1 MAQQVTTP
9 SANDVPMRK
18 EGISLFYEERVR
30 PIVRYS
36 RRNPS
41 LIVGLGLMLG
51 LLLFVGIGNLVW
63 DTDQYRV
70 LSTPTRLAPTLSH
83 EMVVR
88 GVPTGETRAFPFG
101 TDTQG
106 RDLLAVAIKGTPL
119 TLRIGLVAGFVS
131 IGLGTIAAF
140 VAAYYRG
147 WVDCAVRTIVDVG
160 LAMPGLLILI
170 LVRINIGRELSV
182 DEMGL
187 ALGLVSWVFPARTIR
202 SQVLVMREASYVE
215 LSRLSGTSGMGIIF
229 KEMLPNL
236 TPYITASLVG
246 SVAGAILASIGLEAI
261 GLGSFGLPTLGMTIY
276 WNIQFS
282 SIILGMWWW
291 WLPPLVAIVIVFV
304 GLFLISSGLDEWSNP
319 RLRKRV

>member
-1 MAQQVTTP
+1 MTQTATSPEATDR
-9 SANDVPMRK
+9 DVMSGGWSQFNEDR
-18 EGISLFYEERVR
+18 LQ
-30 PIVRYS
+30 PIKRYAL
-36 RRNPS
+36 RNPS
-41 LIVGLGLMLG
+41 LIVGISFLFG
-51 LLLFVGIGNLVW
+51 LLLFVGIGQLVW
-63 DTDQYRV
+63 ETERFRV
-70 LSTPTRLAPTLSH
+70 LSTPTRLPPSWQY
-83 EMVVR
+83 
-88 GVPTGETRAFPFG
+88 PFG

-106 RDLLAVAIKGTPL
+106 RDLLAVSIMGAPL

-131 IGLGTIAAF
+131 IGLGTVAAF
-140 VAAYYRG
+140 IAAYYRG
-147 WVDCAVRTIVDVG
+147 WVDGAIRTVVDVG

-170 LVRINIGRELSV
+170 LVRINIGRELTV

-187 ALGLVSWVFPARTIR
+187 ALGLVGWVFPARTIR
-202 SQVLVMREASYVE
+202 SQVLVMREAAYVE

-236 TPYITASLVG
+236 IPYITASLVG

-261 GLGSFGLPTLGMTIY
+261 GLGSFADPTLGMTIY

-291 WLPPLVAIVIVFV
+291 WLPPLAAIVIVFL

>member
-1 MAQQVTTP
+1 MAQTATTP
-9 SANDVPMRK
+9 DATDTSETRGGWGQFRD
-18 EGISLFYEERVR
+18 ERLNPVK
-30 PIVRYS
+30 RYAL
-36 RRNPS
+36 RNPS
-41 LIVGLGLMLG
+41 LIVGLGLMLS
-51 LLLFVGIGNLVW
+51 LMLFVGIGHIVW
-63 DTDQYRV
+63 DTEQFRV
-70 LSTPTRLAPTLSH
+70 LSAPTRLPPVLNY
-83 EMVVR
+83 EI
-88 GVPTGETRAFPFG
+88 PTGKLAGQIKSYPFG

-119 TLRIGLVAGFVS
+119 TLRIGLIAGFVS
-131 IGLGTIAAF
+131 IGLGTVAAF
-140 VAAYYRG
+140 LAAYYRG
-147 WVDCAVRTIVDVG
+147 WVDNSVRTVVDVG

-182 DEMGL
+182 DEMGF
-187 ALGLVSWVFPARTIR
+187 ALGMVGWVFPARTIR
-202 SQVLVMREASYVE
+202 AQVLVMREQAYVE
-215 LSRLSGTSGMGIIF
+215 LSRLSGTSGLGIIF

-236 TPYITASLVG
+236 IPYITASLVG

-291 WLPPLVAIVIVFV
+291 WLPPLIAIVIVFL

>member
-1 MAQQVTTP
+1 MAQTATTP
-9 SANDVPMRK
+9 DAIDRGQV
-18 EGISLFYEERVR
+18 GGGWGQFYDDRLS
-30 PIVRYS
+30 PIKRYAV
-36 RRNPS
+36 RNPS
-41 LIVGLGLMLG
+41 LIVGLGLMLS
-51 LLLFVGIGNLVW
+51 LMLFVGIGHLVW
-63 DTDQYRV
+63 DTEQYRV
-70 LSTPTRLAPTLSH
+70 LSTPTRLPPTLS
-83 EMVVR
+83 EEVEP
-88 GVPTGETRAFPFG
+88 GVFKAFPFG

-106 RDLLAVAIKGTPL
+106 RDLLAVAIRGTPL
-119 TLRIGLVAGFVS
+119 TLRIGLIAGFVS
-131 IGLGTIAAF
+131 IGLGTVAAF

-147 WVDCAVRTIVDVG
+147 WVDYGVRTVVDVG

-170 LVRINIGRELSV
+170 LVRINIGRELTV
-182 DEMGL
+182 DEMGF
-187 ALGLVSWVFPARTIR
+187 ALGMVGWVFPARTIR
-202 SQVLVMREASYVE
+202 AQVLVMREQAYVE

-236 TPYITASLVG
+236 IPYITASLVG

-261 GLGSFGLPTLGMTIY
+261 GLGSFSLPTLGMTIY

-291 WLPPLVAIVIVFV
+291 WLPPLVAIVIVFL